1 MVVRLIIVLF
11 FFSVGV
17 FSQEKFIKHKI
28 SKGENLSVIA
38 KKYGV
43 KTKDIEEANPDAPK
57 VLKLNSVLLI
67 PNTNKKV
74 TTKKTEIVANTTP
87 ATTSNSGQHEVQE
100 KENLWVISKKY
111 NVSVDDLKKANPSL
125 ESEDLKIG
133 QKLTI
138 PSNAVVATEKNTKKN
153 QNIEKPEII
162 PSTDVE
168 VVVEVKPKETKY
180 LIAKKYG
187 ITVAELEKQNPFIK
201 GKLPVGYLLKIR
213 TSKEKANQEVKD
225 AVIAS
230 QNQIAE
236 KTATTLE
243 NKGKTTEVKPEIVS
257 DKNAEIVVEV
267 KPNET
272 KYTIAKKYGITVAE
286 LERQNPFIKG
296 KLPVGYLLKIKTS
309 KEKANQEIK
318 DTAIASQ
325 TQIAENPVLTSDNKI
340 KTDEAKPEITPA
352 QNVEVVV
359 EVQPKETKYAI
370 AKKYG
375 ITVAELERQ
384 NPFIKGKLPVG
395 YMLKINTS
403 KEKADAASSIT
414 TPQSN
419 DGLSGTS
426 QVADNS
432 SVEKDTTTV
441 FRVSNHSDLVNQL
454 VVNATENI
462 GTRYRSGG
470 TTKAG
475 FDCSGLMICTF
486 NNFDIKLPR
495 SSIEQSRVGFKVGT
509 EEAQKGDLI
518 FFRTNGRRQI
528 NHVGMVVEVA
538 DGEIK
543 FVHSSTHGGVIISST
558 KEPYYQRTFTQ
569 VNRIL
574 Q

>member
-43 KTKDIEEANPDAPK
+43 KTKDIQDANPDAPK

-87 ATTSNSGQHEVQE
+87 ATSSNSGVHEVQQ
-100 KENLWVISKKY
+100 KENLWAISKKY

-138 PSNAVVATEKNTKKN
+138 PSNAIAATEKNTKKN

-187 ITVAELEKQNPFIK
+187 ITVAELERQNPSIK
-201 GKLPVGYLLKIR
+201 RKLPVGYLLKIR
-213 TSKEKANQEVKD
+213 TSKEKAIQD
-225 AVIAS
+225 IAS
-230 QNQIAE
+230 
-236 KTATTLE
+236 
-243 NKGKTTEVKPEIVS
+243 
-257 DKNAEIVVEV
+257 
-267 KPNET
+267 
-272 KYTIAKKYGITVAE
+272 
-286 LERQNPFIKG
+286 
-296 KLPVGYLLKIKTS
+296 
-309 KEKANQEIK
+309 
-318 DTAIASQ
+318 ASQ
-325 TQIAENPVLTSDNKI
+325 TQVAEAVGNSENIGKN
-340 KTDEAKPEITPA
+340 DEIKPEIIPA
-352 QNVEVVV
+352 KNVEVVV

-395 YMLKINTS
+395 YVLKINTS
-403 KEKADAASSIT
+403 KEKADAATLAT
-414 TPQSN
+414 TPQTN
-419 DGLSGTS
+419 DGLSDTS

-432 SVEKDTTTV
+432 TVEKDTTTI
-441 FRVSNHSDLVNQL
+441 FRVSNHSELVNQL
-454 VVNATENI
+454 IDNATENI

-495 SSIEQSRVGFKVGT
+495 SSIEQSRVGTKVGT

-518 FFRTNGRRQI
+518 FFKTNGRRHI
-528 NHVGMVVEVA
+528 NHVGMVVEVV

-543 FVHSSTHGGVIISST
+543 FVHSSTHGGVMISST
-558 KEPYYQRTFTQ
+558 KEPYYQRTFSQ

>member
-1 MVVRLIIVLF
+1 MVFRLIIVLF

-43 KTKDIEEANPDAPK
+43 KTKDIEDANPNAPK

-67 PNTNKKV
+67 PNTNKKNTV
-74 TTKKTEIVANTTP
+74 KKTEIAANTTP
-87 ATTSNSGQHEVQE
+87 AATSNSGQHEVQE
-100 KENLWVISKKY
+100 KENLWAISKKY
-111 NVSVDDLKKANPSL
+111 NISVDDLKKANPTL

-133 QKLTI
+133 QKLNI
-138 PSNAVVATEKNTKKN
+138 PSNAIASTDNTKKN
-153 QNIEKPEII
+153 QKTEKPEII
-162 PSTDVE
+162 ASTDVE

-187 ITVAELEKQNPFIK
+187 ITVAELERQNPFIK

-213 TSKEKANQEVKD
+213 TSKEKADQQIKD
-225 AVIAS
+225 AAIAS
-230 QNQIAE
+230 QTPLTENAVATSE
-236 KTATTLE
+236 KTIQ
-243 NKGKTTEVKPEIVS
+243 NTEAAKPEIIPATS
-257 DKNAEIVVEV
+257 DVEVVVEV
-267 KPNET
+267 QPKET
-272 KYTIAKKYGITVAE
+272 KFAIAKKYGITVKE
-286 LERQNPFIKG
+286 LEKQNPFIKG
-296 KLPVGYLLKIKTS
+296 KLPVGYVLKIHT
-309 KEKANQEIK
+309 
-318 DTAIASQ
+318 T
-325 TQIAENPVLTSDNKI
+325 
-340 KTDEAKPEITPA
+340 
-352 QNVEVVV
+352 
-359 EVQPKETKYAI
+359 
-370 AKKYG
+370 
-375 ITVAELERQ
+375 
-384 NPFIKGKLPVG
+384 
-395 YMLKINTS
+395 
-403 KEKADAASSIT
+403 KEKADAAAGIT
-414 TPQSN
+414 TTPEIN
-419 DGLSGTS
+419 TNLSTPT

-432 SVEKDTTTV
+432 EVKKDTTTV

-454 VVNATENI
+454 IVNATENI

-495 SSIEQSRVGFKVGT
+495 SSIEQSRVGVKVGT

-518 FFRTNGRRQI
+518 FFKTNGRRHI

-558 KEPYYQRTFTQ
+558 KEPYYQRSFSQ